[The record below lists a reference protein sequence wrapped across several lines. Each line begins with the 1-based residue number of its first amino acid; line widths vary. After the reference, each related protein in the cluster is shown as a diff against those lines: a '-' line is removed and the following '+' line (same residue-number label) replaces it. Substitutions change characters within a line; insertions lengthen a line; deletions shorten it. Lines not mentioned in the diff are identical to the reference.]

1 MATTALYPVT
11 MSDDPATTAAF
22 YRALLGLEPTYES
35 DWYISLAAPG
45 GGPELATVAR
55 DHESVPAAF
64 RAAPRGTLVTVEVDD
79 ARAIRRRA
87 SEIGAPLELEL
98 RDEPFGQRHFMVRD
112 PDGLLVDVVEP
123 IPPAPEFAELYVR

>member
-22 YRALLGLEPTYES
+22 YRALLGLQPTYES
-35 DWYISLAAPG
+35 DWYISLAAPAED
-45 GGPELATVAR
+45 PSSPRSPATTTASRRV
-55 DHESVPAAF
+55 

-87 SEIGAPLELEL
+87 EELGAPLELEL

-112 PDGLLVDVVEP
+112 PDGLLVDVVQP
-123 IPPAPEFAELYVR
+123 IAPAPEFAELYVR